1 MLYSFTSN
9 SRKEDAFFIFRSLP
23 EIFTDQYRPGG
34 NIDGISPSITVSRY
48 DSGTKRG
55 RSSLRVS
62 YQSAFLNPSKSQ
74 FTNSSDAGLS
84 PLPHGRAKCL
94 LCDKEFSNMYNARTH
109 LKELHSD
116 TKPAERPLHFCH
128 VCGATFTVARS
139 RLNHLMRKHGISQR
153 MMKTAN
159 YVCSQPPVMV
169 TNNDFDLESIAIKDE
184 SEVESASIKDEFKL
198 RIEMKEELN

>member
-1 MLYSFTSN
+1 MYHKLADICYIHIRSK
-9 SRKEDAFFIFRSLP
+9 SRKEDAFLIFRSLP
-23 EIFTDQYRPGG
+23 EIFSDQYRPGG
-34 NIDGISPSITVSRY
+34 NIDGIPPSITVRRY
-48 DSGTKRG
+48 DCGTKRG

-153 MMKTAN
+153 MMKNAN
-159 YVCSQPPVMV
+159 YACGQPPMTV
-169 TNNDFDLESIAIKDE
+169 TNNDMDSDCI
-184 SEVESASIKDEFKL
+184 SIKDEPNL
-198 RIEMKEELN
+198 S

>member
-1 MLYSFTSN
+1 MKSKQTKYN
-9 SRKEDAFFIFRSLP
+9 FFFNFRFLL
-23 EIFTDQYRPGG
+23 EFFTDQHRPGG
-34 NIDGISPSITVSRY
+34 SIAGIPPSITVKRY

-62 YQSAFLNPSKSQ
+62 CQSSLLSPSKSLLS
-74 FTNSSDAGLS
+74 NSSDAGLS

-109 LKELHSD
+109 IKELHSD

-153 MMKTAN
+153 MMKNAN
-159 YVCSQPPVMV
+159 YVCSQPPVMA
-169 TNNDFDLESIAIKDE
+169 TNNDIDLESIAMKDE
-184 SEVESASIKDEFKL
+184 PEMDSTSLKDEFRLKF
-198 RIEMKEELN
+198 EMKEELN

>member
-1 MLYSFTSN
+1 MFCYIHLRSK

-23 EIFTDQYRPGG
+23 EIFTDQHRPGG
-34 NIDGISPSITVSRY
+34 NIARIPPSITVRHY

-62 YQSAFLNPSKSQ
+62 SQSAFLNPSKSQ

-153 MMKTAN
+153 MMKNAN
-159 YVCSQPPVMV
+159 YVCGQPPITV
-169 TNNDFDLESIAIKDE
+169 TNNDMDSDCI
-184 SEVESASIKDEFKL
+184 SIKDEPN
-198 RIEMKEELN
+198 LN

>member
-1 MLYSFTSN
+1 MQFL
-9 SRKEDAFFIFRSLP
+9 FIFRFLP
-23 EIFTDQYRPGG
+23 EFFTDQYRPGG
-34 NIDGISPSITVSRY
+34 SIAGIPPSITVKRY
-48 DSGTKRG
+48 DSGAKRG
-55 RSSLRVS
+55 RSSLRLS
-62 YQSAFLNPSKSQ
+62 SQPSILAPSKQLS
-74 FTNSSDAGLS
+74 NSSDAGLT

-153 MMKTAN
+153 MMKNAN
-159 YVCSQPPVMV
+159 YVSGQVSMV
-169 TNNDFDLESIAIKDE
+169 VGSNEMDTDSF
-184 SEVESASIKDEFKL
+184 SIKDEP
-198 RIEMKEELN
+198 N